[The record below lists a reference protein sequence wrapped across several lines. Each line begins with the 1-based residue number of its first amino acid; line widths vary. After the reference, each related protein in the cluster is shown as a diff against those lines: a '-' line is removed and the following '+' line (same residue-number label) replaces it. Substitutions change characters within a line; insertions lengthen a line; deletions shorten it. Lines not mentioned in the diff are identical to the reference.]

1 MYIIRMKIERNEYGY
16 RDSVSIRI
24 EYKIFPLEGYKF
36 NARYYDAMRNWCDKR
51 LIHFPIHK
59 VFYVTWSTR
68 WNRVMHRRMLMK
80 YGNGYW

>member
-36 NARYYDAMRNWCDKR
+36 NARYYDAMRN
-51 LIHFPIHK
+51 
-59 VFYVTWSTR
+59 
-68 WNRVMHRRMLMK
+68 
-80 YGNGYW
+80 